1 MYSCVRVVVDG
12 FVQGVGFRYFVLR
25 LAHNL
30 GVNGWVRNRYDGA
43 VEIEAEGQKPA
54 LEAFVV
60 EVRIGPRAAHIT
72 AVDVVWLPYEGKY
85 KGFDVTY

>member
-1 MYSCVRVVVDG
+1 MYAGARIVVNG
-12 FVQGVGFRYFVLR
+12 YVQGVGFRYFVIR

-30 GVNGWVRNRYDGA
+30 GVTGWVRNCWDGS
-43 VEIEAEGQKPA
+43 VEIEAEGEKA
-54 LEAFVV
+54 SLEAFVA

-72 AVDVVWLPYEGKY
+72 AVDVVWLPYEGRY

>member
-1 MYSCVRVVVDG
+1 
-12 FVQGVGFRYFVLR
+12 
-25 LAHNL
+25 
-30 GVNGWVRNRYDGA
+30 VRNRYDGA

-54 LEAFVV
+54 LEAFVA